1 MRFLRCLIDNK
12 YEIPERSGIF
22 CYFIPPENKP
32 IPAAYYTCYHS
43 IMDEKEPKKDT
54 ELVES
59 SKKDPESF
67 GFLMERYESQLFH
80 YIRRI
85 GQLSK
90 EDTEDILQEVFIKI
104 YKNLND
110 YDESLKFSSW
120 AYRITHNHVID
131 HFRRVN
137 ARPKTNSLEEEE
149 WERLI
154 ASSVRMEKEIMNK
167 DCIERAKSCIDEL
180 PMKYR
185 EVLILRFIEEKDYE
199 EIMDILKKPKGS
211 VATLVSRG
219 KEMLMKNMKKKS
231 INCF

>member
-1 MRFLRCLIDNK
+1 M
-12 YEIPERSGIF
+12 G
-22 CYFIPPENKP
+22 
-32 IPAAYYTCYHS
+32 
-43 IMDEKEPKKDT
+43 EKEPKKDA
-54 ELVES
+54 ELVEL
-59 SKKDPESF
+59 SKSDPESF

-104 YKNLND
+104 YKNLNG
-110 YDESLKFSSW
+110 YNESLKFSSW
-120 AYRITHNHVID
+120 AYRIAHNHVID
-131 HFRRVN
+131 HFRRAN
-137 ARPKTNSLEEEE
+137 ARPKTNSLEDEE

-154 ASSVRMEKEIMNK
+154 SSSVRIDKAIMDK
-167 DCIERAKSCIDEL
+167 DCIERIKSCIQEL

-185 EVLILRFIEEKDYE
+185 EILILRFIEEKDYE

-219 KEMLMKNMKKKS
+219 KEMLVRNMKEKN